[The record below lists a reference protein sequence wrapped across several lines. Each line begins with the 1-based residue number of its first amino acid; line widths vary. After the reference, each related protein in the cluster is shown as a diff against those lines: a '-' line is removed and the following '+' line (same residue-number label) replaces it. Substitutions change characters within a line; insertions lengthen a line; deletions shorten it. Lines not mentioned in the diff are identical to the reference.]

1 VTVGEVIRVWGT
13 AQVQSLARQWDLGLS
28 KAHPRV
34 RVESRLTGSDVGV
47 AGLYT
52 GLADLAVL
60 GRECTAFE
68 RKAFEWIFRYPPAQ
82 IQIMTGSLDR
92 GGQAPALIASV
103 HRDNPLVQLTL
114 VQLDAIFGHERLS
127 GAPKSIRTWGDLGL
141 TGEWADKSIHLYADD
156 AESGTGRFFRHTVL
170 GDSAKMNWE
179 HFTEF
184 KGLDA
189 RHRILAALAAD
200 PAGLAVTGGSSE
212 FVPQVKALALARD
225 AGHEA
230 VAASRESLISR
241 SYPLTRAVYA
251 YFNRPPDAPMDARL
265 KAFLRYLLS
274 EEAQRDVVESN
285 DYLPLSSES
294 RRQQLQ
300 KLA

>member
-1 VTVGEVIRVWGT
+1 MTAGEVIRVWGT
-13 AQVQSLARQWDLGLS
+13 EQAQSLMQQWDLGFRKS
-28 KAHPRV
+28 HPRV

-68 RKAFEWIFRYPPAQ
+68 LKAFEWIFRYPPAQ

-92 GGQAPALIASV
+92 AGQAPALMACV

-114 VQLDAIFGHERLS
+114 AQLDAIFGNERLR
-127 GAPKSIRTWGDLGL
+127 GGPRSIRTWGDLGL
-141 TGEWADKSIHLYADD
+141 PGEWADKFIHLYADD

-170 GDSAKMNWE
+170 GDSARMNWE

-200 PAGLAVTGGSSE
+200 RAGLAVTGGSSE
-212 FVPQVKALALARD
+212 FVPEVKVLALALHS
-225 AGHEA
+225 GEEA
-230 VAASRESLISR
+230 IAPSRESLISR
-241 SYPLTRAVYA
+241 RYPLTRAVYA
-251 YFNRPPDAPMDARL
+251 YFNRPPNTPLEMRL
-265 KAFLRYLLS
+265 KAFLRYVLS
-274 EEAQRDVVESN
+274 EEAQRDVVQSN
-285 DYLPLSSES
+285 DYLPLSSQIRAE
-294 RRQQLQ
+294 QLQ
-300 KLA
+300 KLE